1 MARTTF
7 FTHGTRNEQF
17 LLQNLVEE
25 HLKMFGMDV
34 IYCPRE
40 IVQKDGVFNEE
51 VIGEFIYNEGKA
63 KVEKLEEEMLLQYET
78 PPLDMIG

>member
-17 LLQNLVEE
+17 LLQNL
-25 HLKMFGMDV
+25 
-34 IYCPRE
+34 
-40 IVQKDGVFNEE
+40 
-51 VIGEFIYNEGKA
+51 
-63 KVEKLEEEMLLQYET
+63 EEEMLTQYET